1 MSGDRYRPIP
11 CALYSRYELA
21 VLRHVHVHLTV
32 AWRDDEGTH
41 LERLEPLDLETRDG
55 AEYLL
60 ARPVAGGTLRR
71 LRLDRNLRA
80 EPLPE
85 R

>member
-21 VLRHVHVHLTV
+21 VLRHVRLTV
-32 AWRDDEGTH
+32 AWRDEAGGTH

-60 ARPVAGGTLRR
+60 ARAVPGGAPRR
-71 LRLDRNLRA
+71 LRLDRILRA

>member
-21 VLRHVHVHLTV
+21 VLRHVRLTV

-60 ARPVAGGTLRR
+60 ARPLAGGTPRR
-71 LRLDRNLRA
+71 LRLDRILRA